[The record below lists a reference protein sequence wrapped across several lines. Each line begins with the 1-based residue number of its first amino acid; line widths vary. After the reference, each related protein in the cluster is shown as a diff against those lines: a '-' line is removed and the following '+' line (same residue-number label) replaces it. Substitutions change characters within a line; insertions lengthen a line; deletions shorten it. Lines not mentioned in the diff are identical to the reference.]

1 MTDDPTWEREA
12 EHWTAWARTPG
23 HDVFPY
29 FSPAF
34 FNEILSAPT
43 GLTLEV
49 GCGEG
54 RVVRAMR
61 ERGHRVVGLD
71 GSPTLAN
78 NARDLDGASA
88 YVAGDATALPFA
100 DGTFDT
106 VVAYNS
112 LQTMRS
118 LGDMA
123 IAIREAGRVLR
134 PSGYFCAC
142 VAHPLTDFTLAGGPN
157 ARDGDG
163 LPSYFDRRRV
173 EDTVAKDGLTMTFTG
188 WTYTLEDYQR
198 ALGDAGLTMD
208 TLREPQPTTIV
219 ARLEVWR
226 RMPLFLFFRA
236 RKP

>member
-1 MTDDPTWEREA
+1 MTDDPTWESEA

-34 FNEILSAPT
+34 FDEILPAPH

-54 RVVRAMR
+54 RVARAML

-71 GSPTLAN
+71 GSPTLAY
-78 NARDLDGASA
+78 NARDLDSVSA
-88 YVAGDATALPFA
+88 YMTGDATALPFA
-100 DGTFDT
+100 DATIQT

-112 LQTMRS
+112 LQTMRNQ
-118 LGDMA
+118 GDMA
-123 IAIREAGRVLR
+123 VAIREAGRALN
-134 PSGYFCAC
+134 SGGHFCAC
-142 VAHPLTDFTLAGGPN
+142 VAHPLTDFNLAGGPT
-157 ARDGDG
+157 ARGGDG
-163 LPSYFDRRRV
+163 LLSYFDRRRV
-173 EDTVAKDGLTMTFTG
+173 EDTVTKGGLTMTFTG

-198 ALGDAGLTMD
+198 ALSEAGLAMD
-208 TLREPQPTTIV
+208 MLREPQPATI
-219 ARLEVWR
+219 AAPLDVWR